1 MKLKDLLFNREKLR
15 KYDEL
20 TSLLASFQR
29 MTPESTCNFQH
40 EGKDVIKDMSFYP
53 ISVCISAL
61 EAEIAKL
68 DEE

>member
-20 TSLLASFQR
+20 KETLEDFQESKR
-29 MTPESTCNFQH
+29 RIRYMTRHGIKPIGMSEYVVN
-40 EGKDVIKDMSFYP
+40 VI
-53 ISVCISAL
+53 ISAL

>member
-20 TSLLASFQR
+20 KEWKENFSNMAHVPVGLLPHHSVVALR
-29 MTPESTCNFQH
+29 LPDH
-40 EGKDVIKDMSFYP
+40 IKKT
-53 ISVCISAL
+53 IISAL

>member
-20 TSLLASFQR
+20 KEALEQFIGKRQMLLCMTDAQR
-29 MTPESTCNFQH
+29 KSSGISEYVV
-40 EGKDVIKDMSFYP
+40 DVI
-53 ISVCISAL
+53 ISAL